1 MNKGLRATLE
11 VMLGHS
17 HSNINT
23 NIDAV
28 TVSKYLLEHPK
39 TFSYQ
44 TGRFHPIL
52 EFSGV

>member
-11 VMLGHS
+11 VILG